1 MLWQSSMLN
10 RRIQWVF
17 LRLFYLISTAV
28 IFCTHTYADVPFSI
42 GFGYSD
48 CYVWVLGAADIRP
61 VSFAVMKA
69 VCDTVRHTFRC
80 AKPISHTN
88 GLLTVS
94 TVVVIIGAAAVEC
107 HIYEFAVLQGV
118 AGILMTGV

>member
-17 LRLFYLISTAV
+17 LCLFYLISTAV
-28 IFCTHTYADVPFSI
+28 IFCTHTHADVPFPI

-48 CYVWVLGAADIRP
+48 CYAWVLRAANICP
-61 VSFAVMKA
+61 VTFAVMKA
-69 VCDTVRHTFRC
+69 VCNTVGHTFRC

-88 GLLTVS
+88 GLSTVS
-94 TVVVIIGAAAVEC
+94 TVVVIIDGAAVEC
-107 HIYEFAVLQGV
+107 HIYEFTVLQSI